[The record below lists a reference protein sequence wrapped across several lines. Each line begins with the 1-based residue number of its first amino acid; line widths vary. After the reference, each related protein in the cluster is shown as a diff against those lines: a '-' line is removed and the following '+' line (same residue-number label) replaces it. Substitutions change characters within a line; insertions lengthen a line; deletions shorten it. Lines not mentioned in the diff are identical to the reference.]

1 MKLANAMNEQQKGKA
16 CRVQG
21 CGKLLSGRNFK
32 ICPDCKKELTD
43 LLVNRG
49 LSIHPEALKARYS
62 QLLKSGVSVAEFV
75 NQLRDNSNVPAE
87 LDPPETELDS
97 EGDPDPIMH
106 PDLPVSPQPVA
117 DASLQA
123 WDALNTKLIEQLERN
138 KKLESNLNVSIEEN
152 NNLQGMNRGLRHDLE
167 KASMSIEKT
176 RSQVDPDDL
185 ATTVIIPLFKALK
198 AGTDFCVKTGELA
211 TSAKPFDQDAFKAEM
226 TALVKREMDKIHVS
240 FIDNACELILEKM
253 RDRINKNIPQLI
265 QDAVAKEIGDRM
277 FWAGIAKKETEKD
290 DKIAKDRE
298 LKRDLLSD

>member
-1 MKLANAMNEQQKGKA
+1 MVMNAMNEQEKGKV

-21 CGKLLSGRNFK
+21 CGKLLIGRSFK

-43 LLVNRG
+43 LLATRG
-49 LSIHPEALKARYS
+49 LSTHPEALKARYS
-62 QLLKSGVSVAEFV
+62 QLLKSGVSVAEYV

-87 LDPPETELDS
+87 LDPPETDPDS

-152 NNLQGMNRGLRHDLE
+152 NNLQGMNKSLREELE
-167 KASMSIEKT
+167 KATVKIERT

-198 AGTDFCVKTGELA
+198 AGTDFCVRTGDLV
-211 TSAKPFDQDAFKAEM
+211 TSAKPFDQDVFKAEM
-226 TALVKREMDKIHVS
+226 TGLVTHKMEKIHAS
-240 FIDNACELILEKM
+240 FVKEACEKTINQI
-253 RDRINKNIPQLI
+253 RDNINKNIPELI
-265 QDAVAKEIGDRM
+265 REAVVKEIGDRL
-277 FWAGIAKKETEKD
+277 FWAGISKKETEKD
-290 DKIAKDRE
+290 EKLAKDRE
-298 LKRDLLSD
+298 NKRDLLSD